1 MNSVGEN
8 IIRKLDMRQLRS
20 EFPILHQTVNGRQ
33 LVYFDNAA
41 TTQKPQRVLD
51 ALESYYREY
60 NSNIHRGLHTLAEKA
75 TSTFELSR
83 KKAAEFINA
92 PEIEEVIFTKG
103 TTEGINLVA
112 QTYGRKNF
120 KKGDEIIITG
130 MEHHS
135 NIVPWQMIAEE
146 KGAVL
151 KIIPVSGKG
160 EIDIEDFKKLI
171 SDKTRIVSLAFASN
185 ALGTVNPV
193 KEVIE
198 IAHSAGALVMI
209 DGAQAAPHLSIDV
222 QDLDCDFFAFS
233 AHKMYG
239 PTGVGVLYGKRVL
252 LENMPPYQGG
262 GEMIRQVT
270 FKKTTYNDI
279 PYKFEAGT
287 PNIGDVIAFDES
299 IDFILEHGR
308 NSIAAHEEEL
318 IQFAHEKSK
327 EIEDLV
333 IYGEA
338 AHKVSVFSF
347 LINGVHPL
355 DLGTMLDA
363 QGIAVRTGH
372 HCAQPLMDAFK
383 IDGTVRA
390 SFGVYN
396 TREEIQIMFDAIRE
410 IIKKL
415 KK

>member
-1 MNSVGEN
+1 MKSGGEN
-8 IIRKLDMRQLRS
+8 IITKLDIKQLRS

-33 LVYFDNAA
+33 LIYFDNAA

-75 TSTFELSR
+75 TSTFESTR

-92 PEIEEVIFTKG
+92 AEVEEVIFTKG

-112 QTYGRKNF
+112 QSYGRKNL
-120 KKGDEIIITG
+120 KAGDEIILTG

-135 NIVPWQMIAEE
+135 NIVPWQMIAGE
-146 KGAVL
+146 KGSLL
-151 KIIPVSGKG
+151 KVVPVSEKG
-160 EIDIEDFKKLI
+160 EINIEDFKKLI
-171 SDKTRIVSLAFASN
+171 SSKTKIISVAFASN

-193 KEVIE
+193 KEITK
-198 IAHSAGALVMI
+198 IAHNAGVVVMI
-209 DGAQAAPHLSIDV
+209 DGAQAAPHLLIDV

-239 PTGVGVLYGKRVL
+239 PTGVGVLYGKRTL
-252 LENMPPYQGG
+252 LESMPPYQGG
-262 GEMIRQVT
+262 GEMIKQVT
-270 FKKTTYNDI
+270 FERTTYNDI

-287 PNIGDVIAFDES
+287 PNIGDVIAFDETL
-299 IDFILEHGR
+299 DFIVEHGKD
-308 NSIAAHEEEL
+308 SIATHEDEL
-318 IQFAHEKSK
+318 IRFAHDKSK
-327 EIEDLV
+327 EIENLV

-363 QGIAVRTGH
+363 RGIAVRTGH

-396 TREEIQIMFDAIRE
+396 TREEIQTMFDAIQE
-410 IIKKL
+410 ITKKL